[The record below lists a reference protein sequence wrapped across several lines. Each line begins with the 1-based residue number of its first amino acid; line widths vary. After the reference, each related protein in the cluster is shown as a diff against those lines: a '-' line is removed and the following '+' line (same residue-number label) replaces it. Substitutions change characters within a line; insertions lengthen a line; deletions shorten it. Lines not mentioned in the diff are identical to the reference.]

1 MAGIIKFIAV
11 AAFVVVDIAI
21 WWLLTEVFISIPSLG
36 RREPRIEGG
45 LAEELAR
52 IAPLACLDAG
62 AQPDYAKMAAWLE
75 AAIRERG
82 RLSPAEAAAL
92 IERFAAQAGC
102 AVASPLR
109 ARRAARL
116 VAAWS
121 RRRRG

>member
-11 AAFVVVDIAI
+11 AAFVVVVTMARSFLVDTI
-21 WWLLTEVFISIPSLG
+21 LFIVSLG
-36 RREPRIEGG
+36 RREPRIEGS

-52 IAPLACLDAG
+52 IGPLACLDAG

-75 AAIRERG
+75 AGIGERG

-121 RRRRG
+121 RRRSG